1 MYCLYKKNTHKHTLF
16 AFNFLC
22 VHTHVPDNIIIGT
35 IRISM
40 SIKYASEQA
49 ERTRKKIY
57 QWRIQDLELGE
68 GGAPGVPRQEAR
80 SERRGKGIR
89 ARKLVV

>member
-57 QWRIQDLELGE
+57 QWRIQDLELGGGRP
-68 GGAPGVPRQEAR
+68 GGAYR

>member
-1 MYCLYKKNTHKHTLF
+1 M
-16 AFNFLC
+16 
-22 VHTHVPDNIIIGT
+22 PDNIIIGT

-57 QWRIQDLELGE
+57 QWRIQDLELG
-68 GGAPGVPRQEAR
+68 GGRPGVPRQEAR